1 MLLKIERKILQ
12 KTSSNFD
19 GSISLSAIGN
29 YNGEDVYQALLGLK
43 DRGYFNMVDTSL
55 DRSQFFYTLSPKG
68 RFYKENFRL
77 QLLKNI
83 IIPFVVALIT
93 ALATFQLEKLTDEY
107 STNCTSQCGYQLDN
121 SSE

>member
-55 DRSQFFYTLSPKG
+55 DRSQFFYTLSTKG

-93 ALATFQLEKLTDEY
+93 ALATCQLEKLTDEY
-107 STNCTSQCGYQLDN
+107 STNCASQCGYQLDN
-121 SSE
+121 YSE